1 MKFGIGEIIL
11 IIVIAFV
18 VLLVVRIIKMAQSP
32 EKASRH
38 QEDEN
43 TEPASQTGPSLS
55 SRTRTVLIGVL
66 ITVLG
71 VVVLFSSLNLIKWVF
86 WGPIGALIAMIA
98 GVAIVLLAR
107 KR

>member
-18 VLLVVRIIKMAQSP
+18 VLLVVRIIKMAQLP
-32 EKASRH
+32 EKAS
-38 QEDEN
+38 QYEEDDN
-43 TEPASQTGPSLS
+43 SEPVNQTGPSFS
-55 SRTRTVLIGVL
+55 PRTRIVLIGVL
-66 ITVLG
+66 ITILG
-71 VVVLFSSLNLIKWVF
+71 VVVLFSSLSLIKWVF